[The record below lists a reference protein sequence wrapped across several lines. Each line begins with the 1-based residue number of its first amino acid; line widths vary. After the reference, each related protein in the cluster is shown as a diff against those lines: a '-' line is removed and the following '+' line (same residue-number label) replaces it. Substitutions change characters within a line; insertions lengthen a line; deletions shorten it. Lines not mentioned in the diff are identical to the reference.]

1 MKKFEIG
8 KTYSTRSIANSD
20 CTISL
25 TVIART
31 ACTITATDDGGKTL
45 KLKISKK
52 TSTFRDAETVYPWGQ
67 YSMAPMISAV

>member
-8 KTYSTRSIANSD
+8 KTYSTISIVDSD

-25 TVIART
+25 TVTART
-31 ACTITATDDGGKTL
+31 ASTITATDDGGKTL

-52 TSTFRDAETVYPWGQ
+52 ASTFRDAETVYPWGQ
-67 YSMAPMISAV
+67 YSMAPMISAI